1 MRPMLP
7 APSNGRLRIGARLR
21 AGRQAQGM
29 TMNQLAEATGLTKG
43 FISRVERDVTS
54 PSVTTLVSLC
64 EVLSIPV
71 GTLFENPAHEVV
83 QLATAPL
90 INMGGTGATERLLTP
105 RSEGRLQL
113 LRSELA
119 AGATGGADLYTV
131 NCDVESVH
139 VLSGAL
145 TFVFESETRT
155 LGASDTL
162 SFSGREPHTWR
173 NAADGLTEVLW
184 VIAPA
189 PWTGSY

>member
-7 APSNGRLRIGARLR
+7 SPSNGPLRIGARLR

-29 TMNQLAEATGLTKG
+29 TMDQLAEATGLTKG

-54 PSVTTLVSLC
+54 PSVATLVSLC

-71 GTLFENPAHEVV
+71 GTLFKNPAHEVIG
-83 QLATAPL
+83 LAAAPL
-90 INMGGTGATERLLTP
+90 INMGGTGAAERLLTP
-105 RSEGRLQL
+105 RSESRIQL

-119 AGATGGADLYTV
+119 VGATGGAELYTV
-131 NCDVESVH
+131 NCDVESIH
-139 VLSGAL
+139 VLSGAVTL
-145 TFVFESETRT
+145 IFEHESKT
-155 LGASDTL
+155 LVAGDTV

-173 NAADGLTEVLW
+173 NAADGPAEVLW

-189 PWTGSY
+189 PWSGSY